1 MKRFPSFML
10 LALVAWAV
18 PLWAADAPLEKFR
31 PQWQEGQQW
40 MVETQ
45 SRQQQAASP
54 QQQSITAR
62 WQFTVEAVEPLG
74 GRPCWRIGI
83 QLVENGQLLAEPKTT
98 LWIDQATAA
107 IVQIETQ
114 LSTPQGYKQA
124 TESFQSETGPAPVV
138 GLQSVLPI
146 ALPQYAEAGVKAID
160 AFEYETVSGP
170 GGIKAV
176 GELGFATR
184 VRQELVRPSEEGL
197 KSIFEDPEIKAL
209 GDDPL
214 IEVRLSTPEQ
224 TVRQIWRQAAPWP
237 EFSDNGTTQAR
248 RIHVAADLR
257 DADSRQGR
265 GSRFRSDRRPD
276 GETSPENAP
285 RPRAAAGDD
294 GIKTLVVSG
303 GSAKA
308 TARTIPWSGYWWPMR
323 DGRLLGVLG
332 KYDRLTGR
340 RAAV

>member
-1 MKRFPSFML
+1 MKRLTYCMV
-10 LALVAWAV
+10 LALAAWAV

-31 PQWQEGQQW
+31 PQWQVGQQW

-45 SRQQQAASP
+45 SRQQQSALP
-54 QQQSITAR
+54 EQQSITAR

-83 QLVENGQLLAEPKTT
+83 HLVENGRRLAEPKTT

-107 IVQIETQ
+107 IRQIETQ
-114 LSTPQGYKQA
+114 LPTPQGYKRA

-146 ALPQYAEAGVKAID
+146 ALPQYPEAGVKAID

-184 VRQELVRPSEEGL
+184 VSQELVRPSDEGL
-197 KSIFEDPEIKAL
+197 KSIFEDPELKAL

-237 EFSDNGTTQAR
+237 EFSDNGTTKAR
-248 RIHVAADLR
+248 LIHVAADLR
-257 DADSRQGR
+257 DAGSRAPGIRIPPTAARWRDLPENDSR
-265 GSRFRSDRRPD
+265 DPVA
-276 GETSPENAP
+276 T
-285 RPRAAAGDD
+285 DD

-303 GSAKA
+303 GSEKA
-308 TARTIPWSGYWWPMR
+308 TAKTIPWSGYWWPMR
-323 DGRLLGVLG
+323 DGRLLVVWAST
-332 KYDRLTGR
+332 TG
-340 RAAV
+340 